1 MSQRQSLI
9 NTNPMEDDKRRR
21 RHSHRRGHRRK
32 GHSHGDFTSIIK
44 SVALIAL
51 FAAFVAGALWV
62 SVALTKVAKHRRRM
76 REEDYVMPK
85 TIDGVK
91 PRLVR
96 SIDVLSLKAGD
107 LIFSQVKPIGQ
118 QPFLGWMK
126 DAPFMIK
133 ANVANIAAALTKP
146 FAPTHVA
153 VIISTHVSDIRQV
166 KLLDFNG
173 KRTRVWSL
181 ADFLTRRGMGVWRLW
196 LARLNVTIPLMA
208 VNALASMLHD
218 DDHPIALSK
227 TKRFFGVK
235 EIGYMLNRSQDIG
248 VVRLEKG
255 MQLVPAEGV
264 IAHGQSNRNTL
275 IRSPGFPLNGYL
287 QTTLSSTV
295 GWIGLEEPIH
305 TCSSFVY
312 AVMEYCGLVLP
323 FYGSGPVVAL
333 PTEESLMTDDDES
346 SRTLRLIRH
355 PRELLPHDFLRRDF
369 QWSVG
374 IGVNRVDELD
384 PFAIADN
391 QIYIVPAQ

>member
-1 MSQRQSLI
+1 
-9 NTNPMEDDKRRR
+9 
-21 RHSHRRGHRRK
+21 
-32 GHSHGDFTSIIK
+32 
-44 SVALIAL
+44 VALIAL
-51 FAAFVAGALWV
+51 VAAFVAGALWV
-62 SVALTKVAKHRRRM
+62 SVALAKVAKHRRRM

-85 TIDGVK
+85 MIDGVK

-153 VIISTHVSDIRQV
+153 VIVSTHVSDIRQV

-173 KRTRVWSL
+173 KRTRIWSL
-181 ADFLTRRGMGVWRLW
+181 ADYLTRRGMGVWRLW

-218 DDHPIALSK
+218 DDHPIALSR
-227 TKRFFGVK
+227 TKKFFGFK
-235 EIGYMLNRSQDIG
+235 EIGYMLNRSHDIG

-255 MQLVPAEGV
+255 TQLASAESV
-264 IAHGQSNRNTL
+264 IVHGQSDRNTL

-287 QTTLSSTV
+287 QTTLSSRV
-295 GWIGLEEPIH
+295 GWIGLEESIH
-305 TCSSFVY
+305 TCSSFIY

-333 PTEESLMTDDDES
+333 PPEEIADDDS
-346 SRTLRLIRH
+346 PSRTTRSIRH
-355 PRELLPHDFLRRDF
+355 PKELLPHDFLRRDF
-369 QWSVG
+369 QWS
-374 IGVNRVDELD
+374 IGVGVEHVDELD